1 MMPDAIAYVSLG
13 VSLAQGHRPELR
25 S

>member
-1 MMPDAIAYVSLG
+1 MMPDAIAYVSPG